1 MFSEFATDFFPF
13 LAMLAAGFVAMTLA
27 FQYNWLAKWMAYA
40 IPARPPLSLS
50 IKLLRS
56 GSMID
61 PVFTTSAIPPEALPG
76 G

>member
-40 IPARPPLSLS
+40 IPARPPLSLF
-50 IKLLRS
+50 KLLRS

-61 PVFTTSAIPPEALPG
+61 PVFTTSAIPPEALLG